1 LINSDLFYKR
11 NIKFI
16 KRDNLR
22 IGPSSS
28 NTSGFSSLLAQR
40 QRFDSVNNTSLSQS
54 QQLQQ
59 QLSASTS
66 HFQANAGP
74 SYPFGA
80 TAYASDY
87 HVKIIFNGSYTNDL
101 YSSGSG
107 KIVNYLN

>member
-1 LINSDLFYKR
+1 
-11 NIKFI
+11 
-16 KRDNLR
+16 
-22 IGPSSS
+22 
-28 NTSGFSSLLAQR
+28 LLAQR
-40 QRFDSVNNTSLSQS
+40 QRFDSVNNTNLSQS

-87 HVKIIFNGSYTNDL
+87 HVKIISYTVLISTFL
-101 YSSGSG
+101 YWSGSG
-107 KIVNYLN
+107 KIRNYLN